1 MKSIFLSTQT
11 TYLLSKEKSN
21 PFAQT
26 VLKNH
31 AFKKWRRNFLCH
43 CCLQRYI
50 VIVNAKT
57 LKRNFFSL
65 IFLILWKIRC
75 HILITFSFHWQK
87 VLMTFT
93 FPMIIW
99 PVAQNIKGFRSGCPI
114 IPKAIGL
121 AQKSWFFW
129 LFGFWA

>member
-1 MKSIFLSTQT
+1 MRSDKNNIMKSIFLSTQT

-65 IFLILWKIRC
+65 IFLILWIIRC
-75 HILITFSFHWQK
+75 HIL
-87 VLMTFT
+87 VT
-93 FPMIIW
+93 FPFCRKKIHFIHHPKSIFQNNNCII
-99 PVAQNIKGFRSGCPI
+99 QEFYLSK
-114 IPKAIGL
+114 L
-121 AQKSWFFW
+121 
-129 LFGFWA
+129 